1 MAGAERGRK
10 GDNVRLRGLAAKGVG
25 SGERTGEEG
34 REPDGEESDDERR
47 FSFSWVALSALM
59 AVGAVEEE

>member
-1 MAGAERGRK
+1 
-10 GDNVRLRGLAAKGVG
+10 VRLRGLAAKGVG